1 MVTKSLV
8 KKALVNNYRV
18 QKPTIRQRVAVER
31 IVENGGNVSKSMREA
46 GYSKET
52 AKTPQKLVNSK
63 GFREIANEIGLTDK
77 YILEKLGEDIEAK
90 PRQRL
95 GELALAA
102 KIKGMLRDNETVQNV
117 NILVLPQGLIQKN
130 EG

>member
-1 MVTKSLV
+1 MKVKEKIRSTVLKSYV
-8 KKALVNNYRV
+8 S
-18 QKPTIRQRVAVER
+18 KPTPRQRLAVER
-31 IVENGGNVSKSMREA
+31 IVENRGNVSKSMREA
-46 GYSKET
+46 GYPAIT
-52 AKTPQKLVNSK
+52 AKNPKNLTESK
-63 GFREIANEIGLTDK
+63 GFRQIAEEIGLTDK
-77 YILEKLGEDIEAK
+77 FILEALGDDIREK
-90 PRQRL
+90 PRARL